1 MENMGVK
8 LNDPYE
14 FKNEFISIRFQNGL
28 PPEVGINGVRAEDV
42 IDVLIAKLQHYQVG
56 NLACAENEEALSSLR
71 IARDALVR
79 RRQRRQI
86 QGVYNTLSPHS
97 DRTEDLHEEFSAT
110 GA

>member
-1 MENMGVK
+1 MK
-8 LNDPYE
+8 LTNPYE

-42 IDVLIAKLQHYQVG
+42 IDVLIAKLLNYQDG
-56 NLACAENEEALSSLR
+56 NLACKENEQALESLQ

-79 RRQRRQI
+79 RRQRRQL
-86 QGVYNTLSPHS
+86 QGVYNTLAPHA

>member
-1 MENMGVK
+1 MVFMGVK
-8 LNDPYE
+8 LADPYE
-14 FKNEFISIRFQNGL
+14 YRNEFISIRFQNGL

-42 IDVLIAKLQHYQVG
+42 IDVLIAKLNLYQQG
-56 NLACAENEEALSSLR
+56 NLACRENEQALESLQ

-79 RRQRRQI
+79 RRQRRQM
-86 QGVYNTLSPHS
+86 QGVYNTLAPHA